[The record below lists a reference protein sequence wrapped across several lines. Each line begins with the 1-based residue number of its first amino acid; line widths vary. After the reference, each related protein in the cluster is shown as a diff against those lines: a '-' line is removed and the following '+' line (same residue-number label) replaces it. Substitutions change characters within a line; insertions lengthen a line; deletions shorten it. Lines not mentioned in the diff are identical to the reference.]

1 MDYGSNRATS
11 ERLGRMSRARPGRTG
26 CSLRRRSAGARLG
39 QAASVLAMRQPER
52 RFRAHRYAEMSA
64 RMTFLTRTDPT
75 RNINRFYIVE
85 CHADAVRRMGGRPRM
100 GPARLARHRAAQ
112 QLPTTR

>member
-39 QAASVLAMRQPER
+39 QAASVLAMRQPQH

-64 RMTFLTRTDPT
+64 RMTFLTRIDPT
-75 RNINRFYIVE
+75 RNIDRFYV
-85 CHADAVRRMGGRPRM
+85 V
-100 GPARLARHRAAQ
+100 Q
-112 QLPTTR
+112 VLPTLFGDWTVLREWGRRGSPGTMRT